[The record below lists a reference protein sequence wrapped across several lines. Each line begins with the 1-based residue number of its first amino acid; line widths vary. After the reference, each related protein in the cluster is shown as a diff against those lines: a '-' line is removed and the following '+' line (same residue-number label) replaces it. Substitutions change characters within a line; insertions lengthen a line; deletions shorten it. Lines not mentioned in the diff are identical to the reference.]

1 MLNILSVPLGIILAL
16 LVTFALKFL
25 LDRTKLGYEIK
36 TVGANQKA
44 AQYAGNAGFG
54 QSNFRNDSSQST
66 EKQNPDYDW
75 QKIKADAEQKFRNT
89 FNFDKIE
96 NFNLSE
102 FLGQI
107 FKRHP
112 WSEIEEYLIVG
123 TSIKA
128 RVRFMSNLIFFPRK
142 IVIVTEVPTGPRKRS
157 KTSSLD
163 ISGVGSPLIAIIKS
177 PD

>member
-1 MLNILSVPLGIILAL
+1 MAKCKKCQAELNIDESV
-16 LVTFALKFL
+16 KFCPWC
-25 LDRTKLGYEIK
+25 
-36 TVGANQKA
+36 GAKIEA

-89 FNFDKIE
+89 FNLDKIE

-112 WSEIEEYLIVG
+112 WSEIED
-123 TSIKA
+123 
-128 RVRFMSNLIFFPRK
+128 N
-142 IVIVTEVPTGPRKRS
+142 
-157 KTSSLD
+157 
-163 ISGVGSPLIAIIKS
+163 
-177 PD
+177 